1 MHSDLPRPVPGS
13 AFAGASAAA
22 AERRADPRQVIP
34 IAEHRAPA
42 PRGRARLAMAAGPDR
57 LVVVRLGRGLRGTRV
72 EEVMRYELASAD
84 GAALE
89 EGLRGL
95 AAELGAGGGRL
106 DVALMRRMAH
116 AKVVPLPPVRR
127 AELGALLRRNARRHF
142 AVRDEPLVA
151 DALRMPGP
159 RSGSLVPALAACAP
173 ATVVEGIAGAA
184 ENAGFAIGR
193 MVPAAVALAEA
204 VRARVPRA
212 RRGRVAAVCCA
223 PGAPE
228 LVLLENGAVRTV
240 QPLPACTDF
249 VLMARNVAAAVREA
263 AAGGAP
269 VDALLVLGDDGEAEM
284 VRYALEAEGD
294 APPLLLDSGLD
305 GLPAEAVLALGAAL
319 ARDSAPTL
327 LPDAIVRERARTG
340 RRRTA
345 LLAAAACVML
355 LIAAAA
361 HLSGLRREVD
371 AVRARRAEIAPQ
383 VGKALESRS
392 GVTDLRERLRVLAA
406 LEAGAPAWTE
416 RMAAL
421 ARALPDSAW
430 LRTLTADSAGV
441 RMGGVARSVSTVI
454 PALEAS
460 PRFDRVGLAAPIRWE
475 AGDTGERF
483 EISASLQSTGKKT
496 PAKTPVAT
504 PTPGVEP

>member
-1 MHSDLPRPVPGS
+1 MHSDLPRPLP
-13 AFAGASAAA
+13 FAGASAAA
-22 AERRADPRQVIP
+22 VDRRAQANRVIP
-34 IAEHRAPA
+34 IAEHRAPV

-57 LVVVRLGRGLRGTRV
+57 LVVVRLGRGVRGPRV
-72 EEVMRYELASAD
+72 EEVMRYELSSAD
-84 GAALE
+84 PAALE

-95 AAELGAGGGRL
+95 AAELGVGGGRM

-151 DALRMPGP
+151 DAMRMPGP
-159 RSGSLVPALAACAP
+159 RSGSLVPSLATVAP
-173 ATVVEGIAGAA
+173 ASVVQGIADAAGA
-184 ENAGFAIGR
+184 AGFAIGR

-212 RRGRVAAVCCA
+212 RKGRIAAVCCA

-228 LVLLENGAVRTV
+228 LVLLQDGAVRLV
-240 QPLPACTDF
+240 QPLPASADP
-249 VLMARNVAAAVREA
+249 VLTARSIAAAVREA
-263 AAGGAP
+263 AADGAP
-269 VDALLVLGDDGEAEM
+269 ADALLVLGDDGEAEM
-284 VRYALEAEGD
+284 VRYALEAEGT

-305 GLPAEAVLALGAAL
+305 GLPAEAILALGAAL
-319 ARDSAPTL
+319 ARESAPAL
-327 LPDAIVRERARTG
+327 LPDSVVRERARAA
-340 RRRTA
+340 RRRTV
-345 LLAAAACVML
+345 LLAAAAAVL
-355 LIAAAA
+355 LLVAAAA
-361 HLSGLRREVD
+361 HLSGLRRELD
-371 AVRARRAEIAPQ
+371 AVRARRAQIAPQ
-383 VGKALESRS
+383 VGKALEARS
-392 GVTDLRERLRVLAA
+392 GVTELRERLGVLSA
-406 LEAGAPAWTE
+406 LEAGAPAWTD

-430 LRTLTADSAGV
+430 LRTLTADSASV

-483 EISASLQSTGKKT
+483 EISASIQSADRTATVKVPART
-496 PAKTPVAT
+496 PAPEAKP
-504 PTPGVEP
+504 

>member
-1 MHSDLPRPVPGS
+1 MHSDLHRPVP
-13 AFAGASAAA
+13 FAASAAA
-22 AERRADPRQVIP
+22 VDRRAEARRVIP
-34 IAEHRAPA
+34 IAEARPPA
-42 PRGRARLAMAAGPDR
+42 RRGGRARLAMAAGPDR
-57 LVVVRLGRGLRGTRV
+57 LVVVRLGRGMRGLRV
-72 EEVMRYELASAD
+72 DEVMRYDLASAD

-95 AAELGAGGGRL
+95 AEELGAGGGRM

-159 RSGSLVPALAACAP
+159 RSGSLAPSLATVAP
-173 ATVVEGIAGAA
+173 AAVVQSIADAA
-184 ENAGFAIGR
+184 EGAGFAIGR

-212 RRGRVAAVCCA
+212 RKGRIAAVCCA

-228 LVLLENGAVRTV
+228 LVLLENGAVRLV
-240 QPLPACTDF
+240 QPLPASTDP
-249 VLMARNVAAAVREA
+249 VTLARAVAAAVREA
-263 AAGGAP
+263 SADGAP
-269 VDALLVLGDDGEAEM
+269 ADALLVLGDDGEAEM
-284 VRYALEAEGD
+284 VRYALEAEGG

-327 LPDAIVRERARTG
+327 LPESVRRERARAA

-345 LLAAAACVML
+345 LLAAAASILL

-361 HLSGLRREVD
+361 HLTGLRREVD
-371 AVRARRAEIAPQ
+371 AVRARRAEIRPQ
-383 VGKALESRS
+383 VGRALEARG
-392 GVTDLRERLRVLAA
+392 GVTELRERLRVLSA
-406 LEAGAPAWTE
+406 LEAQAPQWTE
-416 RMAAL
+416 RMASL

-441 RMGGVARSVSTVI
+441 RMAGVARSVSTVI

-483 EISASLQSTGKKT
+483 EVSAQIQSGETKT
-496 PAKTPVAT
+496 AAKAPAAAPAAAAEVTP
-504 PTPGVEP
+504 